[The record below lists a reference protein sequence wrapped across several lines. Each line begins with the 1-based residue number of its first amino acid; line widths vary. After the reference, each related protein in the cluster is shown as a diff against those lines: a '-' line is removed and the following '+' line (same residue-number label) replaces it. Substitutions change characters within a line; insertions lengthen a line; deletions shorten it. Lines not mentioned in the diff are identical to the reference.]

1 MNLPSF
7 TFCLTMQR
15 NKCMKLL
22 GYLANNELRS
32 FVYFDTSID

>member
-15 NKCMKLL
+15 NKCVKLL
-22 GYLANNELRS
+22 GHLANDELRS
-32 FVYFDTSID
+32 LVYLDTSID